1 MAEVDLVD
9 VATIIPSNIGW
20 HLTTADAMKMDV
32 DADHVVKINTIIAAN
47 VDETND
53 ATVDIH
59 IAGMGSGGSGVTD
72 GSGVHVGDDDIY
84 IAKGINVPAGS
95 SLVILSSPIYMM
107 ERDTFNAIAS
117 ADGDIDL
124 FVSFEILDDA

>member
-20 HLTTADAMKMDV
+20 HLTTADAAKMTV
-32 DADHVVKINTIIAAN
+32 DAEHVVKINTIIAAN

-53 ATVDIH
+53 ATVDVQIK
-59 IAGMGSGGSGVTD
+59 GMGSGGSGVTD
-72 GSGVHVGDDDIY
+72 GAGVHEGDADVY

-107 ERDTFNAIAS
+107 EADVFHAIAS

-124 FVSFEILDDA
+124 FVSFDILDDA